1 MMFLKEHLAGSY
13 EWMDEAGQAVYTGEA
28 SRRKFDRFNG
38 NQMLFIIN
46 LFGSATDRFSV
57 NEGRKL
63 EDMVMNHLP
72 LEAKSEISVFNWLQ
86 KMFNVEA
93 EVK

>member
-1 MMFLKEHLAGSY
+1 MLFLKEHLAGSY
-13 EWMDEAGQAVYTGEA
+13 DWMDENGQAVYTGEA

-38 NQMLFIIN
+38 HQMLFIIN
-46 LFGSATDRFSV
+46 LFGTVIDRFTV

-63 EDMVMNHLP
+63 EDMVINHLP

-86 KMFNVEA
+86 KMFSVQP